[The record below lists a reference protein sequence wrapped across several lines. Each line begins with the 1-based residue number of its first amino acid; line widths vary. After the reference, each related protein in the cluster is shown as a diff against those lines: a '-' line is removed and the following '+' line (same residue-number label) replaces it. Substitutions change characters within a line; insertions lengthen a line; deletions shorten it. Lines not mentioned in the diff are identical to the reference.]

1 MTLDEIVSDY
11 IREHRDGARREMRFF
26 AIQRDTH
33 EVIRKAALCELPGGK
48 RHSHQ
53 RRIPKAVLKE
63 AERGLQT
70 ISRKLA
76 AATDFAA
83 LHDLIE
89 AKIGGIRGIG
99 ALTVYDIAH
108 RIGAHFGKV
117 PERVY
122 LHAGTKVGAKSLGVS
137 GRTVDPKLLP
147 KSLSRLEPSEI
158 EDCLCIYKDAMQGR
172 DHRRGDSACVAG
184 QPKRACL

>member
-1 MTLDEIVSDY
+1 MTLDEIVRDY
-11 IREHRDGARREMRFF
+11 IREHRDDARREMRFF
-26 AIQRDTH
+26 AIQRDTYEAIH
-33 EVIRKAALCELPGGK
+33 KAALCELPSGK

-53 RRIPKAVLKE
+53 CRIPKAALKE
-63 AERGLQT
+63 AERGLQR
-70 ISRKLA
+70 ISRKLSA
-76 AATDFAA
+76 APDFAA

-89 AKIGGIRGIG
+89 ARIGGIRGIG

-108 RIGAHFGKV
+108 RIGAHFGKA
-117 PERVY
+117 PKRVY
-122 LHAGTKVGAKSLGVS
+122 LHAGTKVGARSLGAS

-172 DHRRGDSACVAG
+172 RYRCGGSGCAVDR
-184 QPKRACL
+184 PKRACS